1 MSDSIFSARAR
12 RSSPAIQTV
21 RGALASATPPE
32 RIVLRGAPQN
42 DLTPPPAPSPAGV
55 ELQVAAIL
63 DEQPA
68 LGETIAVCFARKEL
82 ALRALFGALDV
93 ATACAL
99 HKRIQIGSASDPI
112 VIQLGR
118 MTADRRQRLVT
129 FLGDAR
135 RRAASRR

>member
-1 MSDSIFSARAR
+1 MLRSAPRHEVE
-12 RSSPAIQTV
+12 PA
-21 RGALASATPPE
+21 A
-32 RIVLRGAPQN
+32 
-42 DLTPPPAPSPAGV
+42 PAPSI
-55 ELQVAAIL
+55 EQQVAAIL
-63 DEQPA
+63 DEPPA
-68 LGETIAVCFARKEL
+68 LGETIAVCFARKEH

-112 VIQLGR
+112 VVQLGR